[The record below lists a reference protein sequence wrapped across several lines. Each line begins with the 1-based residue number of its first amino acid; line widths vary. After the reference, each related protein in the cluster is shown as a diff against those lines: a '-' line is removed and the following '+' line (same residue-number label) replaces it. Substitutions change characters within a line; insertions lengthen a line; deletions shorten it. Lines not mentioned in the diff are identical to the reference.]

1 MCTPVFLFI
10 LCRISCIR
18 GPVALSL
25 SLCVCVSCLQW
36 CAAGIIMY
44 RRVHV
49 HAAALQVRAISE
61 YKFGQAPLTKP
72 WGNVVHFSPP
82 APSKALEAQKVKVSQ
97 LHNGARVITQQRE
110 GAMVSVGAYILAGP
124 AYDPVGCP
132 GVHGLMHVALTTSNY
147 NNSLFQLDRGIRST
161 GAAFSHFEKDK
172 HFIGIRLDAR
182 ADMWKSQNTGKKN
195 DKNSFTLNLVQ
206 DTIFTAIAAP
216 RFHEADIERFRDTVD
231 NNLKE
236 MKWQQPEEYV
246 MQKVETVAF
255 HREPLGNPRHVPEN
269 NNGNITSKILM
280 EHYSQYVTPERVII
294 AGVNVNHDE
303 LIAEYENTP
312 YPHSKSAPH
321 HAAFEKQN
329 SVAAFDINAEKNQ
342 YTGGEAHE
350 HENRAKEMGTK
361 PDMDNET
368 IVAVGYLSFGRGM
381 ASIKRYAAALVYQQL
396 YNVLIQDTVRGAFGG
411 SSNGIH
417 SFYLPYQSAG
427 LIGFT
432 ARSEPQDIVKMV
444 TAGMRD
450 MQSVK
455 TDNATAVEAAKHRAA
470 VDFMSRNL
478 ETVRDLCDYL
488 GTSLP
493 LTSMA
498 QNSTQYM
505 KPEEVIDAIRSVTP
519 EELKQVKEC
528 AMGSKPSLFG
538 HGEMLAFP
546 SLRQM
551 GF

>member
-1 MCTPVFLFI
+1 
-10 LCRISCIR
+10 
-18 GPVALSL
+18 
-25 SLCVCVSCLQW
+25 
-36 CAAGIIMY
+36 MY
-44 RRVHV
+44 RRVNAHATAAV
-49 HAAALQVRAISE
+49 AAAASAAAVQVRAISE
-61 YKFGQAPLTKP
+61 YKFGQAPLTTP
-72 WGNVVHFSPP
+72 WSGPSRLSSPTE
-82 APSKALEAQKVKVSQ
+82 SKSVSDQKVKVSQ
-97 LHNGARVITQQRE
+97 LHNGARVITQQRD

-132 GVHGLMHVALTTSNY
+132 GVHGLLHLALTTSNY
-147 NNSLFQLDRGIRST
+147 NNSLFQLDREIRST
-161 GAAFSHFEKDK
+161 GTAFSHFEKDK
-172 HFIGIRLDAR
+172 HFICLRLDAR
-182 ADMWKSQNTGKKN
+182 ADMWRSQKTGKKD
-195 DKNSFTLNLVQ
+195 DKNQFTLNLVQ

-216 RFHEADIERFRDTVD
+216 RFHETDIERFRDTVD

-236 MKWQQPEEYV
+236 MKWQAPEEYAI
-246 MQKVETVAF
+246 QRLETVAF
-255 HREPLGNPRHVPEN
+255 HKEPLGNPRHVPEN
-269 NNGNITSKILM
+269 NNGNITNKVLL
-280 EHYSQYVTPERVII
+280 EQYAQYVTPDRVII

-303 LIAEYENTP
+303 LITEYENTP
-312 YPHSKSAPH
+312 YTHSINAPH
-321 HAAFEKQN
+321 HAAFANQN
-329 SVAAFDINAEKNQ
+329 RATSFDVNKENNQ

-381 ASIKRYAAALVYQQL
+381 TSIKRYAASLVYQQL
-396 YNVLIQDTVRGAFGG
+396 YNILIQDCFRGAFGG
-411 SSNGIH
+411 SSNGVR

-432 ARSEPQDIVKMV
+432 ARSEPENIVKMV
-444 TAGMRD
+444 TAAMRD
-450 MQSVK
+450 MQALK
-455 TDNATAVEAAKHRAA
+455 LDDAAAVERAKHRAA
-470 VDFMSRNL
+470 IEAMDRNWN
-478 ETVRDLCDYL
+478 TVRDLCDYM

-505 KPEEVIDAIRSVTP
+505 KPEEVLDAIRAVTP
-519 EELKQVKEC
+519 AELKQVKEA

>member
-1 MCTPVFLFI
+1 
-10 LCRISCIR
+10 
-18 GPVALSL
+18 
-25 SLCVCVSCLQW
+25 
-36 CAAGIIMY
+36 MY
-44 RRVHV
+44 RRVNAYATAAV
-49 HAAALQVRAISE
+49 AATAGAAAAAQLRTISE
-61 YKFGQAPLTKP
+61 YKFGQAPLTRP
-72 WGNVVHFSPP
+72 WSSVSRLFPP
-82 APSKALEAQKVKVSQ
+82 AMPKPLSDQKVKVNVSQ
-97 LHNGARVITQQRE
+97 LHNGARVITQQRG

-132 GVHGLMHVALTTSNY
+132 GVHSMLHLALTTSNY

-172 HFIGIRLDAR
+172 HFICLRLDAR
-182 ADMWKSQNTGKKN
+182 ADMWRSHKTSKKGDDN
-195 DKNSFTLNLVQ
+195 HFTLNLVQ

-216 RFHEADIERFRDTVD
+216 RFHETDIERFRDTVD

-236 MKWQQPEEYV
+236 MRWQQPEEYAI
-246 MQKVETVAF
+246 QRLETVAF
-255 HREPLGNPRHVPEN
+255 YNEPLGNPRHVPED
-269 NNGNITSKILM
+269 NNGNITNKVLLDQ
-280 EHYSQYVTPERVII
+280 YAKYVTPDRIVI

-312 YPHSKSAPH
+312 YPHSINAPH
-321 HAAFEKQN
+321 HAAFAKKNGTTVFDVN
-329 SVAAFDINAEKNQ
+329 SEKNQ
-342 YTGGEAHE
+342 YTGGETHE

-361 PDMDNET
+361 PDMDTET

-381 ASIKRYAAALVYQQL
+381 TSIKRYAASLVYQQL
-396 YNVLIQDTVRGAFGG
+396 YNIVLQDSLRGAFGG
-411 SSNGIH
+411 SSNGVR

-432 ARSEPQDIVKMV
+432 ARSEAENIVKMV
-444 TAGMRD
+444 TAAMRD
-450 MQSVK
+450 MEAVK
-455 TDNATAVEAAKHRAA
+455 LDDAAAVETAKHRAA
-470 VDFMSRNL
+470 VEAMDRNWN
-478 ETVRDLCDYL
+478 TVRDLCDYM

-498 QNSTQYM
+498 QSSTQYM
-505 KPEEVIDAIRSVTP
+505 KPEELLDAIRGVTP
-519 EELKQVKEC
+519 VELKQVKET